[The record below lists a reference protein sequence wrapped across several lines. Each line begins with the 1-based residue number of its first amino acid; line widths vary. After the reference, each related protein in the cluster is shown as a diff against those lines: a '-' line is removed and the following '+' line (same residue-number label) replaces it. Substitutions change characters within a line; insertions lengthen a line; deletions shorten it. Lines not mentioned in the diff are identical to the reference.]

1 MLNKNFG
8 TYNWLFWPQMPRSH
22 FLKRKIILINIVV
35 HATYVINDE
44 LMTKLLRER
53 KPSRNK
59 DVIFSATARAHN
71 QIKSNQW
78 RHIPIEEIS
87 QLFDQIPCFLTLQII
102 QMKPMIL
109 PLCFFTLHHTHPSTL
124 TQCLIKMAPSILLV
138 RAHKWP

>member
-71 QIKSNQW
+71 QIKSMEAYPYWRNQ
-78 RHIPIEEIS
+78 PIVWS
-87 QLFDQIPCFLTLQII
+87 NPLLSHTSNHTNA
-102 QMKPMIL
+102 MIL

>member
-1 MLNKNFG
+1 
-8 TYNWLFWPQMPRSH
+8 MPRSH

-44 LMTKLLRER
+44 LMTKLLREESPVETR
-53 KPSRNK
+53 MLFFLQLQEP
-59 DVIFSATARAHN
+59 T
-71 QIKSNQW
+71 IKSNQW